1 MIRGGAIFSLF
12 LFAFMLAVSPVA
24 ATVKHN
30 DSFENLVKEQAAF
43 KKDLQARKYRHRY
56 ESLIVRFKKHA
67 QKNPASEKS
76 GLALMYAA
84 QLSEDIAQITKSRE
98 DMKAA
103 VHAYLA
109 VVKSRPT
116 NAVVDKAL
124 SRVLYIK
131 ENLLKDK
138 RGAEKIRQQLM
149 PKLAASQK
157 KNSQVL
163 PAQANSKNSIIR
175 KISIQELNQKLHV
188 IVTGAD
194 KVNLSQGE
202 IAKSADMPRRIFF
215 DLSPVKLG
223 EQIPPLFEVNQA
235 KVYKVRVGQP
245 EADVVRL
252 VFEVEDDVG
261 VKISPK
267 ENELALEFFVQQAGA
282 KKIEFASTEPAKKPP
297 EFLRMPSKGRPKIIV
312 LDPGHGGD
320 DPGAIGPRGLQEKHV
335 TLEIAKRVKRTLETE
350 MPGVKVYMT
359 RDRDQTLHLSKRTEI
374 ANDLEADL
382 FISIHANAAPNIHAQ
397 GIETYYLNISH
408 DRYAIRLAARENAMS
423 ETEISNLEFI
433 LADLAMKSNVSDS
446 IRLGQVVQ
454 SSIFSKVRER
464 WDDTKDL
471 GLKHALFYV
480 LMGVRMPAI
489 LIETSF
495 ISNKEEEKRLKSDA
509 YQLALAQGVVKGVK
523 RYMEEQQAMY
533 VP

>member
-1 MIRGGAIFSLF
+1 MVRGGATFSLF
-12 LFAFMLAVSPVA
+12 LCVLMLLALPVLA
-24 ATVKHN
+24 STAQR
-30 DSFENLVKEQAAF
+30 DSFESLEKEQSIF

-56 ESLIVRFKKHA
+56 ESLIVRFKKYA
-67 QKNPASEKS
+67 KKSPTSDKS

-84 QLSEDIAQITKSRE
+84 QLSEDIAQITKSR
-98 DMKAA
+98 DDLTAA
-103 VHAYLA
+103 VHAYLIVA
-109 VVKSRPT
+109 QNYPTKSV
-116 NAVVDKAL
+116 ADKAL
-124 SRVLYIK
+124 SRAIHIK
-131 ENLLKDK
+131 ENLLNDK
-138 RGAEKIRQQLM
+138 RGAEKIRKQFM
-149 PKLAASQK
+149 SKVVASQK
-157 KNSQVL
+157 KTQEVRSVL
-163 PAQANSKNSIIR
+163 RLEPVKTNLKKSTIQ
-175 KISIQELNQKLHV
+175 KISIQELNHRLNVVIAGLEKIKL
-188 IVTGAD
+188 
-194 KVNLSQGE
+194 NQGE
-202 IAKSADMPRRIFF
+202 IVKSADMPRRIFF
-215 DLSPVKLG
+215 DLSPAKLG
-223 EQIPPLFEVNQA
+223 EQIPLLFEVNQA

-245 EADVVRL
+245 AADVVRL

-261 VKISPK
+261 VQISQK
-267 ENELALEFFVQQAGA
+267 ENVLALEFFSGQ
-282 KKIEFASTEPAKKPP
+282 K
-297 EFLRMPSKGRPKIIV
+297 EFLRMPSASRPKIIV

-320 DPGAIGPRGLQEKHV
+320 DPGAIGHRGLQEKYV

-359 RDRDQTLHLSKRTEI
+359 RDRDETVHLSKRTEI
-374 ANDLEADL
+374 ANNLEADL

-454 SSIFSKVRER
+454 ASIFSRVKEG
-464 WDDTKDL
+464 WDDAKDL

-509 YQLALAQGVVKGVK
+509 YQHALAQGVVKGVK
-523 RYMEEQQAMY
+523 RYMEEPQAMY